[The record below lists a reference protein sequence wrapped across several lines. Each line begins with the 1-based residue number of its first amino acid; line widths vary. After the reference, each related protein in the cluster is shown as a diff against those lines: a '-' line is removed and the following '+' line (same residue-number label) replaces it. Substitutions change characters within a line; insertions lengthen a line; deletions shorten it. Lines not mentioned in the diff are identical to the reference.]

1 MIIDAIHAI
10 GQALAP
16 VTPLGLDNPP
26 EVDLPTQQRFA
37 ALLNNPEISDSPHG
51 LMAAQ
56 SALTELAVGVD
67 LTAKVAG
74 SLGQTINKLVNLS

>member
-1 MIIDAIHAI
+1 MTFDAIHAVS
-10 GQALAP
+10 QALAP
-16 VTPLGLDNPP
+16 VTPLGQARPA

-37 ALLNNPEISDSPHG
+37 TLLNSPLTSDSPDR
-51 LMAAQ
+51 LIEAQ
-56 SALTELAVGVD
+56 SAFTELAVGID

>member
-1 MIIDAIHAI
+1 MTIDAIHAI
-10 GQALAP
+10 AQALAP
-16 VTPLGLDNPP
+16 VTPLAQPNPA

-37 ALLNNPEISDSPHG
+37 ALLNSPQTSDSPSG
-51 LMAAQ
+51 LMGAQ